1 MAVLSGLLR
10 ISDGWS
16 EMWENYLFV
25 GWRLFDEIPLRRHGD
40 PRSTVSTLSSKP
52 SSGAFSYLFFK
63 RFSVASISAPPK
75 RIVEIPLPFPPS
87 PSDLYFRRNRM
98 EVHQFSLAI
107 LFRVLWSFK
116 DVLEM
121 ERYLAFFDNPFHGR
135 NGMEFHRF
143 QLNSLEILFR
153 LLQDTF

>member
-75 RIVEIPLPFPPS
+75 RIVEIPLPFPPLR
-87 PSDLYFRRNRM
+87 PIYTSDGIEWKFINFHLRFSSESFDRLRM
-98 EVHQFSLAI
+98 FWKWKGIWHSLTI
-107 LFRVLWSFK
+107 
-116 DVLEM
+116 
-121 ERYLAFFDNPFHGR
+121 PFMDATGW
-135 NGMEFHRF
+135 
-143 QLNSLEILFR
+143 NSIDFNSIH
-153 LLQDTF
+153 